1 MRRGTVLLCVCLAA
15 LETARAEDAPAV
27 KEQVEVTATKIP
39 EDPAEVP
46 QSITVVSGQDLRDR
60 GATDL
65 RSALFLVAGVD
76 IAPGSDSGPAGSV
89 PALWG
94 LKEFDAFLLVLDGV
108 PYGGAYNPALTTLPM
123 TEIERIEVV
132 RGPAPVMYGGTSF
145 VGVIQVVRT
154 HPEAS
159 HPSVAAWAG
168 SHSSGGVEVV
178 QPLPAMGAL
187 KSTVSAD
194 VASQGFEDDRT
205 QSDKAHVA
213 WRGMGDLWGGKVNLG
228 VDGTWLGQDP
238 ASPHPREGAVLSPAV
253 PLDANH
259 NPGGAYV
266 NDRRIHLSGGYD
278 TEAMG
283 GTWSTLLSVS
293 DSAGSTLRGFLA
305 EIAQVPDNG
314 HGLRQDID
322 LTDIYLDTHLA
333 WKPKGAFRFLAGV
346 DYLHGD
352 GTMHGGDFDYT
363 IALDGSN
370 PPDGKAIPSAGQV
383 DIDDKRD
390 FAGLYGNVEWTP
402 LPRLRVD
409 VGARVNHTKEERDAE
424 AVEFGGGPE
433 EEGGESKDSTTR
445 GSGSLGAIFT
455 LWSDGADAMRIFA
468 DYRNTFKPAAIDF
481 GVEAE
486 GGILDPETG
495 ESYEAGLKSAFLDG
509 KLTTELTAFQMDLNN
524 MVVSQA
530 GEGGTPVLANA
541 GEVRLRGAEL
551 GATYAFT
558 PALRASLSYANHD
571 ARFQDYVTE
580 FDGVPT
586 QLEGKRLEMSPRDL
600 AALGV
605 VWAPPKGLR
614 ASAQASYV
622 GERFLNKRN
631 TALADDYLSYSAGV
645 GYRFSSLELRLD
657 GTNLNDARDP
667 VAESELGDAQYYRLP
682 ARAVALSA
690 RWTR

>member
-1 MRRGTVLLCVCLAA
+1 MRRGTMLFLACL
-15 LETARAEDAPAV
+15 TAVGTVRAEDAPEV
-27 KEQVEVTATKIP
+27 KEHVEVTATKVP

-65 RSALFLVAGVD
+65 RSALFLVSGVD

-108 PYGGAYNPALTTLPM
+108 PYGGAFNPALTTLPM
-123 TEIERIEVV
+123 SEIERIEVV
-132 RGPAPVMYGGTSF
+132 RGPAPVMYGATSF
-145 VGVIQVVRT
+145 VGVIQVIRKNPEAA
-154 HPEAS
+154 HPEL
-159 HPSVAAWAG
+159 AAWAG
-168 SHSSGGVEVV
+168 SHSSGGVQVV
-178 QPLPAMGAL
+178 QPLPGMGAL

-194 VASQGFEDDRT
+194 VATQGFKDDRT
-205 QSDKAHVA
+205 QYDKAHVA
-213 WRGMGDLWGGKVNLG
+213 WRGMGDMWGGKLTLG

-238 ASPHPREGAVLSPAV
+238 ASPHPREGAVLSAAV

-259 NPGGAYV
+259 NPSGAYV

-283 GTWSTLLSVS
+283 GMWSTLLSVS

-305 EIAQVPDNG
+305 EIANVPDNG

-346 DYLHGD
+346 DYLHGK
-352 GTMHGGDFDYT
+352 GEMHGGDFDYT

-370 PPDGKAIPSAGQV
+370 PPDGKAIPSAASV
-383 DIDDKRD
+383 EMEDMRD
-390 FAGLYGNVEWTP
+390 FTGLYGNLEWMP
-402 LPRLRVD
+402 FERLRVD
-409 VGARVNHTKEERDAE
+409 VGARLNHTKEVREAE
-424 AVEFGGGPE
+424 VVGEIEEE
-433 EEGGESKDSTTR
+433 EEGENDLSTTR

-455 LWSDGADAMRIFA
+455 VWSDGADAMRIFA

-486 GGILDPETG
+486 GILDPETG
-495 ESYEAGLKSAFLDG
+495 ESYEAGVKTAFLDG
-509 KLTTELTAFQMDLNN
+509 RLTAELTGFQMDMDNL
-524 MVVSQA
+524 VVSQA
-530 GEGGTPVLANA
+530 GEGGTPVLSNA
-541 GEVRLRGAEL
+541 GAVRLRGAEL
-551 GATYAFT
+551 STAYAFT
-558 PALRASLSYANHD
+558 PTLRANLSYANHD
-571 ARFQDYVTE
+571 ARFGDYVTE

-614 ASAQASYV
+614 ASTQASYV
-622 GERFLNKRN
+622 GERYLNKRN
-631 TALADDYLSYSAGV
+631 TALADDFVTWSAGV
-645 GYRFSSLELRLD
+645 GYRFSSIELRLD

-667 VAESELGDAQYYRLP
+667 VAESELGDAQYYRMP
-682 ARAVALSA
+682 ARAVALTG

>member
-1 MRRGTVLLCVCLAA
+1 MRQGTLLFCVCLAA
-15 LETARAEDAPAV
+15 VGLTRAEDTTEM
-27 KEQVEVTATKIP
+27 KEHVEVTATKVP

-65 RSALFLVAGVD
+65 RSALFLVSGVD
-76 IAPGSDSGPAGSV
+76 IAPGSDAGPAGSV

-108 PYGGAYNPALTTLPM
+108 PYGGAFNPAIPTLPLS
-123 TEIERIEVV
+123 EVERIEVV
-132 RGPAPVMYGGTSF
+132 RGPAPVTYGATSF

-154 HPEAS
+154 SPDATRPE
-159 HPSVAAWAG
+159 VAAWAG
-168 SHSSGGVEVV
+168 THGSGGVQVV
-178 QPLPAMGAL
+178 QPLPPVGKL
-187 KSTVSAD
+187 KSSFSAD
-194 VASQGFEDDRT
+194 LATQGFEDDRT
-205 QSDKAHVA
+205 QYDRAHVA
-213 WRGMGDLWGGKVNLG
+213 WRGVGDFWGGKVTLG

-238 ASPHPREGAVLSPAV
+238 ASPHPRQGTSLSAAV

-266 NDRRIHLSGGYD
+266 NDRRIHLSGGFD
-278 TEAMG
+278 ATAMG

-293 DSAGSTLRGFLA
+293 DSAGSTLRGFLG
-305 EIAQVPDNG
+305 EIAAVADNG

-322 LTDIYLDTHLA
+322 LTDVYLDTHLA
-333 WKPKGAFRFLAGV
+333 WKPEGAFRFLAGL
-346 DYLHGD
+346 DYLHGK
-352 GTMHGGDFDYT
+352 GTMAGGDFDYT

-370 PPDGKAIPSAGQV
+370 PPEGEAIPSAGV
-383 DIDDKRD
+383 VEIEDMRD
-390 FAGLYGNVEWTP
+390 FAGLYGSVEWTP
-402 LPRLRVD
+402 FERLRVD
-409 VGARVNHTKEERDAE
+409 VGARLNHTKEEREAE
-424 AVEFGGGPE
+424 AVGEI
-433 EEGGESKDSTTR
+433 EEGEEGESKESVTR

-455 LWSDGADAMRIFA
+455 VWSHGTDALRIFA

-495 ESYEAGLKSAFLDG
+495 ESYEAGVKTAFLDG
-509 KLTTELTAFQMDLNN
+509 RLTAEVTGFQMDLDN
-524 MVVSQA
+524 MVVSQV
-530 GEGGTPVLANA
+530 GDGGTPVLANA

-551 GATYAFT
+551 TTAYAFT
-558 PALRASLSYANHD
+558 PALRANLSYANHD
-571 ARFQDYVTE
+571 ARFRDHVTE

-586 QLEGKRLEMSPRDL
+586 QLEGKKLEMSPRDL

-622 GERFLNKRN
+622 GERYLNKRN
-631 TALADDYLSYSAGV
+631 TALADAFVTWSAGV
-645 GYRFSSLELRLD
+645 GYRFQSMELRVD
-657 GTNLNDARDP
+657 GTNLNEARDP
-667 VAESELGDAQYYRLP
+667 VAESELGDAQYYRMP
-682 ARAVALSA
+682 SRTVALTA

>member
-1 MRRGTVLLCVCLAA
+1 MRQGAVLFCVCLAA
-15 LETARAEDAPAV
+15 VGFARAQDTPEM
-27 KEQVEVTATKIP
+27 KEQVEVTATKVP

-65 RSALFLVAGVD
+65 RSALFLVSGVD
-76 IAPGSDSGPAGSV
+76 IAPGSDGGPAGSV

-108 PYGGAYNPALTTLPM
+108 PYGGAFNPAIPTLPM
-123 TEIERIEVV
+123 SEIERIEVV
-132 RGPAPVMYGGTSF
+132 RGPAPVMYGATSF
-145 VGVIQVVRT
+145 VGVIQVVRRSPDAAR
-154 HPEAS
+154 PE
-159 HPSVAAWAG
+159 VAAWAG
-168 SHSSGGVEVV
+168 THSSGGVQVV
-178 QPLPAMGAL
+178 QPLPQMGPL
-187 KSTVSAD
+187 KSSVAAD
-194 VASQGFEDDRT
+194 VATQGFEDDRT
-205 QSDKAHVA
+205 QYDKAHVA
-213 WRGMGDLWGGKVNLG
+213 WRGVGDIWGGKLTLG

-238 ASPHPREGAVLSPAV
+238 ASPTPREGAVLSPAV
-253 PLDANH
+253 PLDSNQ

-293 DSAGSTLRGFLA
+293 DSAGSTLRGFLG
-305 EIAQVPDNG
+305 EIANVPDNA

-346 DYLHGD
+346 DYLHGK
-352 GTMHGGDFDYT
+352 GTMDGGNFDYT
-363 IALDGSN
+363 VALDGSN
-370 PPDGKAIPSAGQV
+370 PPDGQAIPSDEIV
-383 DIDDKRD
+383 EVEDMRD
-390 FAGLYGNVEWTP
+390 FAGLYGNVEWAP
-402 LPRLRVD
+402 FERLRVD
-409 VGARVNHTKEERDAE
+409 VGARLNHTKEEREGEVVGEIE
-424 AVEFGGGPE
+424 AG
-433 EEGGESKDSTTR
+433 EEGEGKATTTR

-495 ESYEAGLKSAFLDG
+495 ESYEAGVKTAFLDG
-509 KLTTELTAFQMDLNN
+509 RLTAELTGFQMDLNN
-524 MVVSQA
+524 MVVSQV
-530 GEGGTPVLANA
+530 GDGGTPVLTNA

-551 GATYAFT
+551 TTAYLFS
-558 PALRASLSYANHD
+558 PALRANLSYANHD

-586 QLEGKRLEMSPRDL
+586 QLEGKKLEMSPRDL
-600 AALGV
+600 AAIGL

-622 GERFLNKRN
+622 GERYLNKRN
-631 TALADDYLSYSAGV
+631 TALADDFVTYSAGL
-645 GYRFSSLELRLD
+645 GYRFSAFEVRVD

-667 VAESELGDAQYYRLP
+667 VAESELGDAQYYRMP
-682 ARAVALSA
+682 ARAVALTA